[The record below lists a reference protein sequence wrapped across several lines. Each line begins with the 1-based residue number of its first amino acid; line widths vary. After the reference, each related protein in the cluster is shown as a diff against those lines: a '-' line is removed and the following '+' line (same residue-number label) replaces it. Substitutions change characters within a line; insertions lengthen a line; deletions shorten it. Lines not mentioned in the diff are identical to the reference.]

1 MLKGDVFE
9 YQEFQNQI
17 FALFINLFMN
27 NANGVARGYKNA
39 MNITFSGHTIT
50 IDRGACLIQG
60 RLLEED
66 SSTTLDTGIDT
77 SFCKLVV
84 EIDLDKINT
93 VEEFNQGSYR
103 IVKGTS
109 AYPTLTQENIIQNN
123 SGKYQYELAR
133 FKISDG
139 NITEFEDMRTYIE
152 DQLQYNG
159 IATLT
164 SSKAPISHANSNTT
178 YGVGT
183 QANYGHNKIV
193 NNLTTSSYQDGLA
206 LAAYQGKLLN
216 DKVTAA
222 NNNANGRLSSNG
234 GTINGDLTINED
246 LSVNGNTNLYGNVSI
261 GSTYINEN
269 TGNVTI
275 GNSLYADNGA
285 IRSLYTY
292 VWETVTNASN
302 LYITSNGNIRRSTNT
317 SSKRYKKD
325 IKELCDEELKSE
337 RLYDLKV
344 KQFKYKKEYQPNEK
358 DTRYNKNLVGLI
370 AEDVAE
376 VYPIAADF
384 NEVGQVENWNERY
397 LIPAML
403 DLIQKQN
410 ERIKTLE
417 DKLVL
422 NNE

>member
-27 NANGVARGYKNA
+27 NANGIARGYKNA
-39 MNITFSGHTIT
+39 MNITYSGHTIT

-139 NITEFEDMRTYIE
+139 SITEFEDMRTYIE

-164 SSKAPISHANSNTT
+164 SSKAPILHANSNTT

-183 QANYGHNKIV
+183 QTNYGHNKIV

-216 DKVTAA
+216 DKVNAA
-222 NNNANGRLSSNG
+222 NNNANGRLSSSG
-234 GTINGDLTINED
+234 GTITGELF
-246 LSVNGNTNLYGNVSI
+246 VNGRLTTNNIFYA
-261 GSTYINEN
+261 NEN
-269 TGNVTI
+269 AGFAKGIHSYNHISVDSGNIYV
-275 GNSLYADNGA
+275 DNGS
-285 IRSLYTY
+285 IRSENTY
-292 VWETVTNASN
+292 NNETVTNSPN
-302 LYITSNGNIRRSTNT
+302 LYITSNGWFRRTTNT

-325 IKELCDEELKSE
+325 IKELSDEELKSE